1 MRSVTIPEPTFP
13 TIYCQF
19 TEQNDVLLSLM
30 SSVVQRDVR
39 SKRFDRN
46 QERQVGVVTTPMTT
60 GTTSLGLMKH
70 PRTANDNNNRNSHAA
85 AEDDAEDATLVS
97 NIPTRYHFPGGN
109 FQSDIVIIVVLC
121 KNKNNNNDCINNS
134 HTMDDDAFVQSMIRI
149 ATNRGHAVIEMLSA
163 PSLESNSFQLLFR

>member
-39 SKRFDRN
+39 SRRFDRN

-60 GTTSLGLMKH
+60 CTTSLGLVKH
-70 PRTANDNNNRNSHAA
+70 PLTANDSNNSYSHSA
-85 AEDDAEDATLVS
+85 AEDDADDATLVS
-97 NIPTRYHFPGGN
+97 NMSTRYHFPGGN

-121 KNKNNNNDCINNS
+121 KNNNNDCIKNS
-134 HTMDDDAFVQSMIRI
+134 HTMDDDAFVESMIRI
-149 ATNRGHAVIEMLSA
+149 ATNRGHAVIEMLSTS
-163 PSLESNSFQLLFR
+163 SLESNSFQLLFR